1 MASASEP
8 VDVDQISLP
17 YRIALVAL
25 LGVCA
30 LWFTVLKPGDPA
42 SEPLPAAPG
51 VTGLAND
58 VDAAKGAVAA
68 SEASAAA
75 KSAATAGG
83 STGAATKSSTSSAHA
98 AAVGAKATPGTSASA
113 ATKSS
118 TSGAHAAAVGA
129 KATPGT
135 SASAAKPA
143 KSAKPAKPATSA
155 KAAKAATGDRS
166 APLLRALDR
175 DRAVVLLFFNT
186 RGIADK
192 AVRRAVADVN
202 RRDGRVL
209 VKAVPVGDVGRYQA
223 ITRGAQVLQAPTA
236 LVIAPGKTAKPIVGY
251 TTTAELDQAVADAL
265 AAKRSKK

>member
-143 KSAKPAKPATSA
+143 KSAKPAKPAKS
-155 KAAKAATGDRS
+155 AKAATGDRS

-265 AAKRSKK
+265 AAKRAKK

>member
-1 MASASEP
+1 MARASEP

-25 LGVCA
+25 LAVCA

-68 SEASAAA
+68 GEASAAA
-75 KSAATAGG
+75 KSAGTAGG
-83 STGAATKSSTSSAHA
+83 STGAASKSSTSGAHA

-129 KATPGT
+129 KATRAT

-143 KSAKPAKPATSA
+143 KSAKPG

-265 AAKRSKK
+265 AAKRAKK

>member
-1 MASASEP
+1 MARASEP

-25 LGVCA
+25 LAVCA

-75 KSAATAGG
+75 KSAGTAGG
-83 STGAATKSSTSSAHA
+83 STGAASKSSTSGAHA

-129 KATPGT
+129 KATRAT

-143 KSAKPAKPATSA
+143 KSAKPA

-265 AAKRSKK
+265 AAKRAKK